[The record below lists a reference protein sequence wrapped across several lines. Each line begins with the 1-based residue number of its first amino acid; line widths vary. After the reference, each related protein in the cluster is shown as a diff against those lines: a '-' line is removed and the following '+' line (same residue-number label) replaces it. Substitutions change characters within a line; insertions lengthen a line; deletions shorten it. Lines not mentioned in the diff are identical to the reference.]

1 MQCAT
6 VPLPSILRILSGF
19 GTLVN
24 SKVPRHSRQFKAYS
38 IKFRC
43 CNHLTTQTRPAKSD
57 VLEIKQ
63 VRQNIPCRLM
73 PTCRDFLRFC
83 EPECKVQHV
92 IFLISRIF
100 QFIVVFHILTKSST
114 RVSSDDNLYKQCTSP
129 RQLSLKY

>member
-6 VPLPSILRILSGF
+6 VLPSSILRILSGF
-19 GTLVN
+19 GILVN
-24 SKVPRHSRQFKAYS
+24 GKVPRRSGQFKAHS

-43 CNHLTTQTRPAKSD
+43 CNHLTTQTRPAKCD

-92 IFLISRIF
+92 IFLISGIF
-100 QFIVVFHILTKSST
+100 QLIVVLHILTKSSR
-114 RVSSDDNLYKQCTSP
+114 RVSSDDNLYKQCKSS
-129 RQLSLKY
+129 RQLSMIY